1 MAETLNELAAEMR
14 WPESPYDWAGV
25 TRRLGRRIDP
35 AATFQRPEKFSDW
48 AASIARP
55 DGFNNPTANSAR
67 PGMLNDL
74 AANSARPSI
83 RNDLAANCSRPEA
96 RTDQAEGLRR
106 LLGRNAARVIA
117 LESAARGVGK
127 TSVAIN
133 IAVALATRGMQ
144 VLLLD
149 ANSGAANISALLGLR
164 PRFDLHD
171 VLDGVCAIDD
181 ALLHGPAGVMVMP
194 AGSALQH
201 GQSARERERLDAYVM
216 QFAPRFDYLLIDAC
230 AEANASAALRGLSAE
245 SIVVS
250 PTGASAITATYALIK
265 RVHVQRPQQ
274 RLHVLLNRVSSE
286 RNARLIFEN
295 LRRVAGVH
303 LRATLECLGHV
314 PRDAQMQRAA
324 EGRQPVIEQFPT
336 SAAAAGF
343 HRIAGSIAAW
353 SQATPAHARTTE
365 VAPRVP
371 VFPSF
376 AIAHAGA

>member
-14 WPESPYDWAGV
+14 RPESTYDWAGV

-35 AATFQRPEKFSDW
+35 AATFQRPERFSDW

-55 DGFNNPTANSAR
+55 DGFNNLTANS
-67 PGMLNDL
+67 
-74 AANSARPSI
+74 
-83 RNDLAANCSRPEA
+83 SRPEA

-149 ANSGAANISALLGLR
+149 ANTGAANISALLGLR

-181 ALLHGPAGVMVMP
+181 ALLHGPAGVMVLP

-250 PTGASAITATYALIK
+250 PAGASAITATYALIK
-265 RVHVQRPQQ
+265 RVHLQRPQQ

-303 LRATLECLGHV
+303 LQATLECLGHV